1 MRINVKLQ
9 GLGFAEK
16 RHGYNNYACIF
27 LNNYACC
34 FTKMEKENS
43 TDKENL
49 DEARNRRIG

>member
-1 MRINVKLQ
+1 MRENVKLQ

-16 RHGYNNYACIF
+16 RHGY
-27 LNNYACC
+27 NNYACC